1 MYILVIFFPIFFSYN
16 TIITSPL
23 LYLLMI
29 IVHSH
34 GSVKHCQ
41 HNSTSM
47 QSVFLISVNTLS
59 FITDTKLY
67 LPNDYYIFHYISTVM
82 KIQYSNVFVLYIYVY
97 M

>member
-1 MYILVIFFPIFFSYN
+1 
-16 TIITSPL
+16 
-23 LYLLMI
+23 MI

-82 KIQYSNVFVLYIYVY
+82 KIQYYNVFVLYIYVY

>member
-1 MYILVIFFPIFFSYN
+1 MYILVIFFPIFFYN

-34 GSVKHCQ
+34 GSVKHLQ

-59 FITDTKLY
+59 FIMDTKLY

-82 KIQYSNVFVLYIYVY
+82 KIQYSYVFVLYIYVY

>member
-1 MYILVIFFPIFFSYN
+1 MYILVIFFSNFFFYN

-59 FITDTKLY
+59 FIMDTKLY